1 MTDGDVAGAGATSGV
16 RSGIHGADWVM
27 IVVYLILVLAIGLYE
42 TLKEKL
48 TEREQ
53 SRRGSEEGQAQE
65 VEARAQA
72 GREIGGPPQRHAGAV
87 EYFLAGRSTPWWAVG
102 MSLFASNIG
111 SEHFVGLAGSGAK
124 IGMCVSW
131 GEWLS
136 PLCILLLGWVFVPFY
151 LRTGVYTMPE
161 FLERRYD
168 KTLRVYYSI
177 LLLFMYIV
185 TKVSVALY
193 AGAVVLQQTIGW
205 DLFAGAASLVV
216 ATGAYTVVGGMHA
229 VIYTEVLQTVILIA
243 GGLALL
249 YYSLALAGGLD
260 SVWSSVPEEN
270 RHLFQPASHH
280 DFPWTGVLLGMPFTS
295 VWYWCTDQNVVQRT
309 LSAKSLGDARAGAI
323 MAGYLK
329 ILVPFMMVLPGIV
342 CRAMY
347 GRELAASPE
356 GYNIAFPLL
365 VMRVLPTPILGI
377 MVAAMLAALMSSLAS
392 VFNSTSTVFTMDVW
406 RSVEPNA
413 SQAKLVLVGKAAT
426 AAMTVLGILWI
437 PLITS
442 LQVTCTHS
450 SCSGIHVDP
459 PDKFSP
465 CASQTHKLHDCHE

>member
-1 MTDGDVAGAGATSGV
+1 MADNDAAGEVAVGGV
-16 RSGIHGADWVM
+16 RSEIRGADWFM
-27 IVVYLILVLAIGLYE
+27 IVVYLVLVLAIGLYE

-48 TEREQ
+48 AERER
-53 SRRGSEEGQAQE
+53 SRPGGGADQGQGQEEA
-65 VEARAQA
+65 AP
-72 GREIGGPPQRHAGAV
+72 REGGDAGPPQRHAGAE
-87 EYFLAGRSTPWWAVG
+87 EYFLAGRNTPWWAVG

-168 KTLRVYYSI
+168 KSLRVYYSM
-177 LLLFMYIV
+177 LLLFMYV
-185 TKVSVALY
+185 MTKVSVALY

-249 YYSLALAGGLD
+249 YYSLTLAGGLD
-260 SVWSSVPEEN
+260 EVWSRVPEEN

-295 VWYWCTDQNVVQRT
+295 VWYWCTDQNVVQRV
-309 LSAKSLGDARAGAI
+309 LSARSLGDARTGTI

-329 ILVPFMMVLPGIV
+329 ILVPFMMVVPGIV
-342 CRAMY
+342 CRALY
-347 GRELAASPE
+347 GQELATSPE

-406 RSVEPNA
+406 RNIDPDA

-442 LQVTCTHS
+442 LQV
-450 SCSGIHVDP
+450 SCAKIH
-459 PDKFSP
+459 
-465 CASQTHKLHDCHE
+465 E